1 MNEYKI
7 ALLVNPHAGKGKAVG
22 ICHSIKE
29 ILRKKNIAHDIY
41 TEQWPD
47 SFDGFTHIFLI
58 GGDGTLNRFINNF
71 PFLKIPISLFKGG
84 SGNDFAWKLYGDLD
98 YTGYMER
105 ALNAEPTSID
115 AGICNGKYF
124 INGVGIGFDGAVVK
138 AMGNRKIITAGHL
151 SYLWTVLRTIFVY
164 REHEVE
170 ILLRGITSRQKTFMI
185 SIANGS
191 RYGGGFMV
199 APDAIIDD
207 GLFDIILIR
216 AIHRLKRL
224 FYLPLMEKGRHTNL
238 PFVEVMRAEE
248 IKISSRQQ
256 ISAHLDG
263 ELMEAKEFL
272 IKLLPGQFF
281 FR

>member
-7 ALLVNPHAGKGKAVG
+7 AVVVNPDAGKGKAIR

-29 ILRKKNIAHDIY
+29 ILGAKNIVYDVYA
-41 TEQWPD
+41 EQWPH
-47 SFDGFTHIFLI
+47 SFDSYTHIFLI
-58 GGDGTLNRFINNF
+58 GGDGTLNYFINKF
-71 PFLKIPISLFKGG
+71 PFLKTPISIFKGG

-98 YTGYMER
+98 YSGYMDR
-105 ALNAEPTSID
+105 ALNAEPLAVD

-138 AMGNRKIITAGHL
+138 AMGNRKSITAGHL

-164 REHEVE
+164 SEQEVE
-170 ILLRGITSRQKTFMI
+170 ICSKDFSRAQKTFMI

-199 APDAIIDD
+199 APDAIIND
-207 GLFDIILIR
+207 GLFDIIVIK
-216 AIHRLKRL
+216 AIHKLKRL
-224 FYLPLMEKGRHTNL
+224 FYLPLVEKGRHTNL
-238 PFVEVMRAEE
+238 RFVEVVRAGE
-248 IKISSRQQ
+248 IKIKSSRM

-263 ELMEAKEFL
+263 EPMESKEFL
-272 IKLLPGQFF
+272 VKLLPGQFF

>member
-7 ALLVNPHAGKGKAVG
+7 ALLVNPNAGKGKAIG
-22 ICHSIKE
+22 ISHSIKE
-29 ILRKKNIAHDIY
+29 ILRGKNIRYDVYA
-41 TEQWPD
+41 EQWPN

-58 GGDGTLNRFINNF
+58 GGDGTLNRFINDF

-98 YTGYMER
+98 HESYMEH
-105 ALNAEPTSID
+105 ALNGKPISVD
-115 AGICNGKYF
+115 AGICNGRYF
-124 INGVGIGFDGAVVK
+124 INGVGIGFDGAVVR
-138 AMGNRKIITAGHL
+138 AMGHRKSITAGHL

-164 REHEVE
+164 REIEVE
-170 ILLRGITSRQKTFMI
+170 ILLKGIARRQKTFMI

-199 APDAIIDD
+199 APDAIIND

-216 AIHRLKRL
+216 AIHKLKRL
-224 FYLPLMEKGRHTNL
+224 FYLPLVEKGRHTNL
-238 PFVEVMRAEE
+238 PFVEVIRAEE
-248 IKISSRQQ
+248 IKIRSGQL
-256 ISAHLDG
+256 INAHLDG